1 MSRFDKFRSPFATLN
16 RFSKLGHR
24 QKIYSAVY
32 YEKRS
37 DFYSCEKLD
46 LTLSMKDVQITST
59 LNPLPKYESSSCSR
73 SRSTQKK
80 ESQWKV
86 KETSKERQRNA
97 KTISKF
103 WNWGK
108 VNAEQRLGSEVANNP
123 KKARTFTSQPDFWLK
138 KMTLWK
144 PSLKLCKEN
153 YISSGADWKEL
164 LHARW
169 KSIKICAKGKAWWS

>member
-1 MSRFDKFRSPFATLN
+1 
-16 RFSKLGHR
+16 
-24 QKIYSAVY
+24 
-32 YEKRS
+32 
-37 DFYSCEKLD
+37 
-46 LTLSMKDVQITST
+46 MKDVQITST

-123 KKARTFTSQPDFWLK
+123 KKAITFTSQPDFWLK

-144 PSLKLCKEN
+144 SSLKLCKEN
-153 YISSGADWKEL
+153 YISTVEL
-164 LHARW
+164 IERNFSMLDERAS
-169 KSIKICAKGKAWWS
+169 KSVLKAKHGDHKK